1 MSDLIELN
9 HISYSYPNQVKALDS
24 VSLNVAQGDS
34 LALLGANGC
43 GKSTL
48 LKVINGL
55 IAVDSGRYHF
65 DGVSISEKKLK
76 DPRFARSF
84 HKRIGFIF
92 QNSDAQLFCPTVTE
106 EIAFGP
112 EQMGISADEVRKRT
126 EDAMNLLQISELAE
140 RAPYQL
146 SGGEKK
152 RVAIAAAVVLNP
164 DVYVLD
170 EPMNN
175 LDPKTRRFLRQF
187 LIQLNHAGKTIICS
201 THDFD
206 DVEGIFRHAAVF
218 SSDHRLIRIDDY
230 KSVIQD
236 REFLEAQNII

>member
-1 MSDLIELN
+1 MIDLKT
-9 HISYSYPNQVKALDS
+9 ISYSYPNQVKALDR
-24 VSLNVAQGDS
+24 VSLHIERGDS
-34 LALLGANGC
+34 IALLGANGC

-55 IAVDSGRYHF
+55 ITADSGTFTF
-65 DGVSISEKKLK
+65 DGTVISERKLK
-76 DPRFARSF
+76 DPEFSRRF

-92 QNSDAQLFCPTVTE
+92 QNSDAQLFCPTVYE
-106 EIAFGP
+106 EVAFGP
-112 EQMGISADEVRKRT
+112 QQLGISADEVRKRT
-126 EDAMNLLQISELAE
+126 EDAIRLLQIDTFAD
-140 RAPYQL
+140 RAPYHL

-175 LDPKTRRFLRQF
+175 LDPKTRRFLRQL
-187 LIQLNHAGKTIICS
+187 LIQLNQAGKTLICS

-206 DVEGIFRHAAVF
+206 AVGGLFRRAAVF
-218 SSDHRLIRIDDY
+218 SADHRLIRVDDY
-230 KSVIQD
+230 EKVIHD
-236 REFLEAQNII
+236 RALLEAQNII

>member
-1 MSDLIELN
+1 MIELRN
-9 HISYSYPNQVKALDS
+9 ISYSYSNQVKALDRIS
-24 VSLNVAQGDS
+24 LHVSQGDS
-34 LALLGANGC
+34 VALLGANGC

-55 IAVDSGRYHF
+55 ITADSGAFDF
-65 DGVSISEKKLK
+65 DGTAVNGRKLK
-76 DPRFARSF
+76 DPQFSRRF

-92 QNSDAQLFCPTVTE
+92 QNSDAQLFCPTVYE

-112 EQMGISADEVRKRT
+112 QQLGISGDEARKRT
-126 EDAMNLLQISELAE
+126 EDAMRLLQISTLAD
-140 RAPYQL
+140 RAPYHL

-175 LDPKTRRFLRQF
+175 LDPKTRRFLRQL
-187 LIQLNHAGKTIICS
+187 LIRLNQAGKTLICA
-201 THDFD
+201 THDFENAGD
-206 DVEGIFRHAAVF
+206 IFRKAAVF
-218 SSDHRLIRIDDY
+218 SADHRLIRVDDY
-230 KSVIQD
+230 EKVIRD
-236 REFLEAQNII
+236 RAFLEAQNII

>member
-1 MSDLIELN
+1 MIDLKD
-9 HISYSYPNQVKALDS
+9 ISYSYPNQVTALKG
-24 VSLNVAQGDS
+24 VSLHVAQGDS
-34 LALLGANGC
+34 VALLGANGC

-55 IAVDSGRYHF
+55 IIADSGEFDF
-65 DGVSISEKKLK
+65 DGTAINERKLK
-76 DPRFARSF
+76 DPQFSRRF

-92 QNSDAQLFCPTVTE
+92 QNSDAQLFCPTVFE

-112 EQMGISADEVRKRT
+112 QQLGISADKVRKRT
-126 EDAMNLLQISELAE
+126 EDAMELLQIDKLSG
-140 RAPYQL
+140 RAPYHL

-175 LDPKTRRFLRQF
+175 LDPKTRRFLRRL
-187 LIQLNHAGKTIICS
+187 LIQLNQAGKTLICA
-201 THDFD
+201 THDFED
-206 DVEGIFRHAAVF
+206 AGDIFRRAAVF
-218 SSDHRLIRIDDY
+218 SADHRLIRVDDY
-230 KSVIQD
+230 EKIIRD
-236 REFLEAQNII
+236 RAFLEVQNII